1 MQKAKLLLVDD
12 DHRNLVALEG
22 ALADAGYELT
32 LAHSGTDAL
41 ELAKRAEF
49 AVILMDV
56 QMPGM
61 DGFEATRMLRALKTC
76 RDTAIIFVTAYF
88 PEEEFVRKGYKVGAT
103 DYLVKPLDLEVLRSK
118 VSLYS
123 AGQQKNAL
131 LREREQRIRGMEEL
145 LRAERNLSAVL
156 ETHPIGILIADSD
169 GEVIQVNAEVAR
181 VWGQDKDRPQEPDK
195 RVYGWWDHD
204 EKLIEAVNAL
214 LARVLRT
221 GETSRNEFTRYT
233 REDGTSKTILTTA
246 SALRNLDGT
255 VVGVV
260 VVIQDL
266 TEHTHLEQDIVQRM
280 YQLASM
286 HPELKQAIR
295 H

>member
-1 MQKAKLLLVDD
+1 MQKARLLLVDD
-12 DHRNLVALEG
+12 NHRNLVALQA
-22 ALADAGYELT
+22 ALGDQSYESV
-32 LAHSGTDAL
+32 LAYSGTEAL
-41 ELAKRAEF
+41 ELARKNDF
-49 AVILMDV
+49 AVILLDV

-61 DGFEATRMLRALKTC
+61 DGFEAARMLRGLKSC
-76 RDTAIIFVTAYF
+76 QDAAIIFVTAHF
-88 PEEEFVRKGYKVGAT
+88 PEEEFVRKGYAVGAT

-123 AGQQKNAL
+123 AFQQKNAL

-145 LRAERNLSAVL
+145 LHAERNLSAVL
-156 ETHPIGILIADSD
+156 ETHPIGIVVADSD
-169 GEVIQVNAEVAR
+169 GEVIQINGELSK
-181 VWGQDKDRPQEPDK
+181 VWGGGGEKASGK
-195 RVYGWWDHD
+195 GTHGWWDSD
-204 EKLIEAVNAL
+204 DKLLEAVNEL
-214 LARVLRT
+214 MARVLRT

-233 REDGTSKTILTTA
+233 RDDGTSKTILTTA

-260 VVIQDL
+260 VVMQDL
-266 TEHTHLEQDIVQRM
+266 TEHTHIEQDIVQRM

>member
-1 MQKAKLLLVDD
+1 MHKIKILLVDD
-12 DHRNLVALEG
+12 DHRNLVALEE
-22 ALADAGYELT
+22 ALASNTCELR
-32 LAHSGTDAL
+32 LAYSGQEAL
-41 ELAKRAEF
+41 ELAQKHEF
-49 AVILMDV
+49 AVILLDV

-61 DGFEATRMLRALKTC
+61 DGFETARMLRALASC
-76 RDTAIIFVTAYF
+76 RDCAIIFVTAHF
-88 PEEEFVRKGYKVGAT
+88 PEEEFVRRGYEVGAT
-103 DYLVKPLDLEVLRSK
+103 DYLSKPLDLEVLRSK
-118 VSLYS
+118 VQLYT
-123 AGQQKNAL
+123 AFQQKNLL

-156 ETHPIGILIADSD
+156 ETHPIGILVADSD
-169 GEVIQVNAEVAR
+169 GEVVQINSEVSK
-181 VWGQDKDRPQEPDK
+181 VWGQEKEPGAG
-195 RVYGWWDHD
+195 VHGWWDHD
-204 EKLIEAVNAL
+204 DKLLEAVNAL
-214 LARVLRT
+214 MARVLRT

-233 REDGTSKTILTTA
+233 RDDGTSKTVLTTA

-266 TEHTHLEQDIVQRM
+266 TEHTHIEQDIVQRM
-280 YQLASM
+280 YQLASI

>member
-1 MQKAKLLLVDD
+1 MQKSKLLLVDD
-12 DHRNLVALEG
+12 DHRNLVALQA
-22 ALADAGYELT
+22 ALAESGSELL
-32 LAHSGTDAL
+32 LAYSGGEAL
-41 ELAKRAEF
+41 ELAKKHEF
-49 AVILMDV
+49 AVILLDV

-61 DGFEATRMLRALKTC
+61 DGFEAARMLRALKGC
-76 RDTAIIFVTAYF
+76 RDSAIIFVTAHF
-88 PEEEFVRKGYKVGAT
+88 PEEDFVRKGYEVGAT
-103 DYLVKPLDLEVLRSK
+103 DYLVKPLDLEVLRRK
-118 VSLYS
+118 VALYT
-123 AGQQKNAL
+123 ALQQKNSL
-131 LREREQRIRGMEEL
+131 LQEREQRIRGMEEL

-156 ETHPIGILIADSD
+156 ETHPIGILVADSD
-169 GEVIQVNAEVAR
+169 GEVIQINGEVAK
-181 VWGQDKDRPQEPDK
+181 VWGQEKQPGAGIH
-195 RVYGWWDHD
+195 GWWDHD
-204 EKLIEAVNAL
+204 DKLLEAVNGL
-214 LARVLRT
+214 MARVLRT

-233 REDGTSKTILTTA
+233 RDDGTSKTVLTTA

-266 TEHTHLEQDIVQRM
+266 TEHTHIEQDLVQRM

>member
-1 MQKAKLLLVDD
+1 MQKIKLLLVDD
-12 DHRNLVALEG
+12 DHRNLVALQAVFADSSYE
-22 ALADAGYELT
+22 AILAY
-32 LAHSGTDAL
+32 SGSEAL
-41 ELAKRAEF
+41 ELARKHDF
-49 AVILMDV
+49 AVILLDV

-61 DGFEATRMLRALKTC
+61 DGFEAARGLRALKNC
-76 RDTAIIFVTAYF
+76 EDNAIILVTAHF
-88 PEEEFVRKGYKVGAT
+88 PEEEFVRRGYQVGAT

-123 AGQQKNAL
+123 AYEQKNAL

-169 GEVIQVNAEVAR
+169 GEVIQINGDVSK
-181 VWGQDKDRPQEPDK
+181 VWGQEKEPGK
-195 RVYGWWDHD
+195 GVHGWWDHD
-204 EKLIEAVNAL
+204 DKLLEAVNGL
-214 LARVLRT
+214 MARVLRT

-233 REDGTSKTILTTA
+233 RDDGTSKTVLTTA

-266 TEHTHLEQDIVQRM
+266 TEHTHIEQDIVQRM

-286 HPELKQAIR
+286 HPELKTAIR

>member
-1 MQKAKLLLVDD
+1 MQKIKLLLVDD
-12 DHRNLVALEG
+12 DPKNLLALEG
-22 ALADAGYELT
+22 ALAHT
-32 LAHSGTDAL
+32 SHHIQLANSGAEAI
-41 ELAKRAEF
+41 ELAGKHEY
-49 AVILMDV
+49 AVILLDV

-61 DGFEATRMLRALKTC
+61 DGFEAARMLRALPHC
-76 RDTAIIFVTAYF
+76 RDCAIIFVTAHF
-88 PEEEFVRKGYKVGAT
+88 PEEEFVRRGYEVGAT

-118 VSLYS
+118 VSLYT
-123 AGQQKNAL
+123 AFQQKNAL

-156 ETHPIGILIADSD
+156 ETHPIGILVADSD
-169 GEVIQVNAEVAR
+169 GEVVQINGEVSK
-181 VWGQDKDRPQEPDK
+181 VWGQEKEPGAG
-195 RVYGWWDHD
+195 VHGWWDHD
-204 EKLIEAVNAL
+204 DKLLEAVNAL
-214 LARVLRT
+214 MARVLRT

-233 REDGTSKTILTTA
+233 RDDGTSKTVLTTA

-266 TEHTHLEQDIVQRM
+266 TEHTHIEQDIVQRM
-280 YQLASM
+280 YQLASI

>member
-1 MQKAKLLLVDD
+1 MQKVKLLLVDD

-22 ALADAGYELT
+22 ALAHTAYELR
-32 LAHSGTDAL
+32 LAYSGPEAL
-41 ELAKRAEF
+41 ELAQKHEF
-49 AVILMDV
+49 AVILLDV

-61 DGFEATRMLRALKTC
+61 DGFETAKMLRALPTC
-76 RDTAIIFVTAYF
+76 RDCAIIFVTAHF
-88 PEEEFVRKGYKVGAT
+88 PEEEFVRKGYEVGAT
-103 DYLVKPLDLEVLRSK
+103 DYLAKPLDLDVLRAK
-118 VSLYS
+118 VQLYT
-123 AGQQKNAL
+123 AFQQKNAL

-156 ETHPIGILIADSD
+156 ETHPIGILVADSD
-169 GEVIQVNAEVAR
+169 GEVVQINDEVAK
-181 VWGQDKDRPQEPDK
+181 VWGQEKKPGEG
-195 RVYGWWDHD
+195 VHGWWDHD
-204 EKLIEAVNAL
+204 DKLLEAVNSL
-214 LARVLRT
+214 MARVLRT

-233 REDGTSKTILTTA
+233 RDDGTSKTVLTTA

-266 TEHTHLEQDIVQRM
+266 TEHTHIEQDIVQRM
-280 YQLASM
+280 YQLASL

>member
-1 MQKAKLLLVDD
+1 MQKTRLLLVDD
-12 DHRNLVALEG
+12 DHRNLVALEA
-22 ALADAGYELT
+22 ALGDAAYELT
-32 LAHSGTDAL
+32 LAYSGNEAL
-41 ELAKRAEF
+41 ELAKKHEY
-49 AVILMDV
+49 AVILLDV

-61 DGFEATRMLRALKTC
+61 DGFEATKMLRALKNC
-76 RDTAIIFVTAYF
+76 QDTAVILVTAYF
-88 PEEEFVRKGYKVGAT
+88 PEEEFVRKGYEVGAT
-103 DYLVKPLDLEVLRSK
+103 DYLVKPLDLWVLRSK

-123 AGQQKNAL
+123 STQQKNAL

-156 ETHPIGILIADSD
+156 ETHPIGILGADSD
-169 GEVIQVNAEVAR
+169 GEVIQINGEVSK
-181 VWGQDKDRPQEPDK
+181 VWGQGQEK
-195 RVYGWWDHD
+195 ASGKGTHGWWDSD
-204 EKLIEAVNAL
+204 DKLLEAVNEL
-214 LARVLRT
+214 MARVLRT

-233 REDGTSKTILTTA
+233 RDDGTSKTILTTA

-266 TEHTHLEQDIVQRM
+266 TEHTHIEQDIVQRM

>member
-1 MQKAKLLLVDD
+1 MQKVKLLLVDD
-12 DHRNLVALEG
+12 DPRNLIALEG
-22 ALADAGYELT
+22 ALANGAYELQ
-32 LAHSGTDAL
+32 LAHSGREAL
-41 ELAKRAEF
+41 ELAQKHDF
-49 AVILMDV
+49 AVILLDV

-61 DGFEATRMLRALKTC
+61 DGFEAAKMLRALASC
-76 RDTAIIFVTAYF
+76 RDCAIIFVTAHF
-88 PEEEFVRKGYKVGAT
+88 PEEEFVRRGYQVGAT

-123 AGQQKNAL
+123 AFQQKNAL

-156 ETHPIGILIADSD
+156 ETHPIGILVADSD
-169 GEVIQVNAEVAR
+169 GEVVQINGEVSK
-181 VWGQDKDRPQEPDK
+181 VWGQEKEPGAG
-195 RVYGWWDHD
+195 VHGWWDHD
-204 EKLIEAVNAL
+204 DKLLEAVNAL
-214 LARVLRT
+214 MARVLRT

-233 REDGTSKTILTTA
+233 RDDGTSKTVLTTA

-266 TEHTHLEQDIVQRM
+266 TEHTHIEQDIVQRM

>member
-12 DHRNLVALEG
+12 DPRNLLALEG
-22 ALADAGYELT
+22 ALSSSAYELR
-32 LAHSGTDAL
+32 LAHSGQEAL
-41 ELAKRAEF
+41 ELAQKDEF
-49 AVILMDV
+49 AVILLDV

-61 DGFEATRMLRALKTC
+61 DGFEAARMLRALLNC
-76 RDTAIIFVTAYF
+76 RDCAIIFVTAHF
-88 PEEEFVRKGYKVGAT
+88 PEEEFVRRGYAVGAT

-123 AGQQKNAL
+123 AFQQKNAL

-156 ETHPIGILIADSD
+156 ETHPIGILVADSD
-169 GEVIQVNAEVAR
+169 GEVVQINSEVSK
-181 VWGQDKDRPQEPDK
+181 VWGQEKEPGAG
-195 RVYGWWDHD
+195 VHGWWDHD
-204 EKLIEAVNAL
+204 DKLLEAVNAL
-214 LARVLRT
+214 MARVLRT

-233 REDGTSKTILTTA
+233 RDDGTSKTVLTTA

-266 TEHTHLEQDIVQRM
+266 TEHTHIEQDIVQRM
-280 YQLASM
+280 YQLASL

>member
-1 MQKAKLLLVDD
+1 MHKIKILLVDD

-22 ALADAGYELT
+22 ALASSACELR
-32 LAHSGTDAL
+32 LAYSGTEAL
-41 ELAKRAEF
+41 ELAQKHEF
-49 AVILMDV
+49 AVILLDV

-61 DGFEATRMLRALKTC
+61 DGFDAAKMLRALPNC
-76 RDTAIIFVTAYF
+76 RDSAIIFVTAHF
-88 PEEEFVRKGYKVGAT
+88 PEEEFVRRGYEVGAT
-103 DYLVKPLDLEVLRSK
+103 DYLSKPLDLEVLRSK
-118 VSLYS
+118 VQLYT
-123 AGQQKNAL
+123 AFQQKNLL

-156 ETHPIGILIADSD
+156 ETHPIGILVADSD
-169 GEVIQVNAEVAR
+169 GEVVQINSEVSK
-181 VWGQDKDRPQEPDK
+181 VWGQEKEPGAG
-195 RVYGWWDHD
+195 VHGWWDHD
-204 EKLIEAVNAL
+204 DKLLEAVNAL
-214 LARVLRT
+214 MARVLRT

-233 REDGTSKTILTTA
+233 RDDGTSKTVLTTA

-266 TEHTHLEQDIVQRM
+266 TEHTHIEQDIVQRM
-280 YQLASM
+280 YQLASL